1 MCDDIASRLP
11 ELANRLVS
19 LVKSAGD
26 IIVRHWG
33 LVSHARHK
41 GRIDLVTETDE
52 AVEAF
57 LVRELRGLLPT
68 AGILA
73 EESGASGPKTD
84 DLRWIIDPVDGTT
97 NFVHRLPHVG
107 VSVALWHRDQP
118 LLGVVHAPMLG
129 ECYWALRGGG
139 AFCNGSPLRVST
151 AHCLE
156 ESLVAT
162 GIPYTIREDLPH
174 ILAQLAAVLP
184 RTQNLRRMGAAS
196 LDLAYVAAGHLDAY
210 FETGLKPWDVAAGIL
225 LVTEAGGRV
234 SRSDGEPFAFGDEI
248 LASNGRI
255 HEDMRRLLREAATDC
270 PDQAARRRPV

>member
-1 MCDDIASRLP
+1 MHDDIASRLP
-11 ELANRLVS
+11 DLAKRLLP
-19 LVKSAGD
+19 LVKAAGG
-26 IIVRHWG
+26 IIARHWRQA
-33 LVSHARHK
+33 SHARHK

-57 LVRELRGLLPT
+57 LVRELRGLLPE

-73 EESGASGPKTD
+73 EESGASGPDTD
-84 DLRWIIDPVDGTT
+84 ELRWILDPLDGTT

-107 VSVALWHRDQP
+107 ISVALWHRDQP
-118 LLGVVHAPMLG
+118 LLGVVHAPMLD

-151 AHCLE
+151 ARCLE

-162 GIPYTIREDLPH
+162 GIPYTIREDLTH

-225 LVTEAGGRV
+225 LVTEAGGRI
-234 SRSDGEPFAFGDEI
+234 SRSDGAPFAFGDEI
-248 LASNGRI
+248 LASNG
-255 HEDMRRLLREAATDC
+255 HVHAAMRQLLCEAAT
-270 PDQAARRRPV
+270 ARRGRND

>member
-1 MCDDIASRLP
+1 MCDDIALRLP
-11 ELANRLVS
+11 DPANTLVP
-19 LVKSAGD
+19 LVKAAGE
-26 IIVRHWG
+26 IIIRHWG
-33 LVSHARHK
+33 QTSHARHK

-57 LVRELRGLLPT
+57 LVRELRNLLPE

-73 EESGASGPKTD
+73 EEGGASGPETD
-84 DLRWIIDPVDGTT
+84 GLRWIIDPVDGTT

-107 VSVALWHRDQP
+107 ISVALWQGDQP
-118 LLGVVHAPMLG
+118 LLGVVHAPILD
-129 ECYWALRGGG
+129 ECYWAVRGGG
-139 AFCNGSPLRVST
+139 AFCNGKPLRVST
-151 AHCLE
+151 ADRLE

-174 ILAQLAAVLP
+174 ILAQLAVVLP
-184 RTQNLRRMGAAS
+184 RTQNVRRMGAAS

-248 LASNGRI
+248 LASNGHV
-255 HEDMRRLLREAATDC
+255 HEAMRRLLGEAGA
-270 PDQAARRRPV
+270 